1 MASEAEQIKKFE
13 EFNREF
19 AKLDRVGEPHHFIPQ
34 SGDRILIDRTR
45 FRLVNNR
52 ELSTEATEVI
62 DVVEK

>member
-19 AKLDRVGEPHHFIPQ
+19 AKLNRHSEPHHFVPQ

-52 ELSTEATEVI
+52 ELSTEGTEVI